1 MLSRALESEKDRM
14 KKNRDSVHA
23 LRRRVLVYD
32 LLEDRRVFAG
42 LDILVFEDP
51 YSLRH
56 PQESSVPAAQR
67 VVYLDLNAD
76 GVHQFSEPLSQT
88 DASGVA
94 SFRDL
99 GRGTYNVRLL
109 GNSRSVVQTTPSAP
123 AATGRWTGDLGIEQ
137 VLNWDTDSVGWFAT
151 SNALVQ
157 CDIERGEIQT
167 RLELGGRIKTLA
179 MLGGSEGVAVVAS
192 NGQGLELVRFDT
204 ITSQVNRWSLAGLT
218 RSAGVV
224 GADSAAALHVVGDR
238 LVLQYRAGG
247 TADALVVGELIELE
261 FPASGEVSE
270 ISARLLVSGL
280 ENGTKVYGVGAE
292 GLLIDRVQNE
302 GTSLQFYRWVDNQ
315 LELVSERFFS
325 EFVRVS
331 SVRADGQSVAVET
344 SQGIE
349 VLGLGSGLP
358 TALRLEQAT
367 GATVFDVGRRVLW
380 GVSRANPSRLI
391 GWSLTEGIPL
401 FDRLFAE
408 SGMAEN
414 ALRTSW
420 SLGYGEDTLVG
431 LRDGQLYTH
440 ALSIS
445 QPLVVDLVDQIIQQV
460 AIGVRNRGSNT
471 APALKPLPSVVVRED
486 QPIVLSTSEW
496 IRSVIDNDSDPIQW
510 VVVRGG
516 VLGSL
521 QWATSTGGVYTP
533 NPDATGSDSIVVQA
547 YDGLD
552 WSVPQ
557 TVGIQIQAVNDPP
570 RDLMYSGLLSIPEQ
584 RPGYV
589 LGNLGV
595 VDPDSNEVYDYT
607 VSDARF
613 EVVGTTLRVRNDA
626 NIVYQDPGW
635 IDVVLRATSR
645 ANGDFVERFER
656 IYVIKDTTPYHN
668 DYLPEDV
675 DGDGAITPLD
685 PLVIIN
691 YLNSHGSG
699 NIQPA
704 GEGESPGDLDVNG
717 DGIVSPLDI
726 LIVINTLN
734 QGVQGEGEGEAVGDV
749 RKPVAAPLPDE
760 KLKGIRP

>member
-1 MLSRALESEKDRM
+1 MESERDRM
-14 KKNRDSVHA
+14 KKNRGSVHA

-42 LDILVFEDP
+42 LDVLVYQDP
-51 YSLRH
+51 YSFRH

-76 GVHQFSEPLSQT
+76 GVHQFSEPISQT

-94 SFRDL
+94 SFREL
-99 GRGTYNVRLL
+99 GQGTYNVRLL
-109 GNSRSVVQTTPSAP
+109 GNTRSVVQTTPSTP

-137 VLNWDTDSVGWFAT
+137 VFKWDTDSVGWFAT

-157 CDIERGEIQT
+157 CDVERGEVQA
-167 RLELGGRIKTLA
+167 RLDLGGRIKSLA

-204 ITSQVNRWSLAGLT
+204 STSNVERWSLGGLT
-218 RSAGVV
+218 RHAGVI
-224 GADSAAALHVVGDR
+224 GTDSSVALHVVGGR
-238 LVLQYRAGG
+238 LVLHYHPGNPAEAPVG
-247 TADALVVGELIELE
+247 GELIGLE
-261 FPASGEVSE
+261 FPASGGVSDL
-270 ISARLLVSGL
+270 SARLLVSGL
-280 ENGTKVYGVGAE
+280 EKDAKVYGIGAE
-292 GLLIDRVQNE
+292 GLLIDRLQNE
-302 GTSLQFYRWVDNQ
+302 GTNIQFYRWVDGQ
-315 LELVSERFFS
+315 LELASERFFS

-331 SVRADGQSVAVET
+331 SIRGDGQSLAVET
-344 SQGIE
+344 SQGME

-358 TALRLEQAT
+358 TTLRLEQVT

-380 GVSRANPSRLI
+380 GLSRANPSRLI
-391 GWSLTEGIPL
+391 GWSLTDGIPL

-408 SGMAEN
+408 SGTPEN
-414 ALRTSW
+414 ARRTGW

-440 ALSIS
+440 ALSIA

-460 AIGVRNRGSNT
+460 AIGIRNRGSNT
-471 APALKPLPSVVVRED
+471 APALQSLPSVVARED

-533 NPDATGSDSIVVQA
+533 KPDVSGNDTIVVQA
-547 YDGLD
+547 YDGRD

-607 VSDARF
+607 VSDGRF

-645 ANGDFVERFER
+645 ANGDFVERSER

-675 DGDGAITPLD
+675 DGDGSITPLD

-699 NIQPA
+699 SIESE

-717 DGIVSPLDI
+717 DGVVSPLDI

-734 QGVQGEGEGEAVGDV
+734 QGVQGEGEGATGEGN
-749 RKPVAAPLPDE
+749 KPVAAPLPDE
-760 KLKGIRP
+760 KLKGARP